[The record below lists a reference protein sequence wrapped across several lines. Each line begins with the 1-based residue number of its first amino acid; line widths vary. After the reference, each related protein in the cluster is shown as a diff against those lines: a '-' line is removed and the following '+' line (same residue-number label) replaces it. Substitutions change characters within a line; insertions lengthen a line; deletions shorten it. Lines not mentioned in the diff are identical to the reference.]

1 MKTTKRYGRKADLA
15 LSMWVKLAR
24 AHDTFEHR
32 TAENI
37 RSFGLT
43 PPQFGALEC
52 LGHLGPM
59 KIGELTKKQ
68 LVSGGNMTV
77 VIDNLEKDGLVQR
90 TVKSTDR
97 RSVQVSLTAKGRRLF
112 ERIFAEH
119 AAYVAQLA
127 SALTEQEQT
136 ALADLLR
143 KLGCALAKSA

>member
-24 AHDTFEHR
+24 AHDTFDHR

-43 PPQFGALEC
+43 QAQFGALEC

-59 KIGELTKKQ
+59 MIGELTRKQ

-77 VIDNLEKDGLVQR
+77 VINNLAKEGLVRR
-90 TVKSTDR
+90 TVKATDR
-97 RSVQVSLTAKGRRLF
+97 RSVQVSLSPKGRRLF
-112 ERIFAEH
+112 ERIFTAHAE
-119 AAYVAQLA
+119 YVTSLA
-127 SALTEQEQT
+127 SVLTEQEQT
-136 ALADLLR
+136 ELSRLLK
-143 KLGCALAKSA
+143 KLGCSISPKA